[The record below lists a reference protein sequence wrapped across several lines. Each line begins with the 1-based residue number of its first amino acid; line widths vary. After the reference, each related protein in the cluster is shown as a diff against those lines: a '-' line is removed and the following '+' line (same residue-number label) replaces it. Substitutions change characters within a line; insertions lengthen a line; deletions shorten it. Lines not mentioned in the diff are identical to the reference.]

1 MIYITHYKTAS
12 TTNQEFFDDIA
23 YPQTVQWFP
32 ETYNRVATG
41 LVYPP
46 HKVAE
51 KVLDADILKTL
62 RENPVKTA
70 FILASG
76 NTNFAGINPRGKKSR
91 LSYEYRFLPFTL
103 TQVYAGRI
111 AQSCGATDYI
121 TTDSSAC
128 ASSLKVLMDAKM
140 LFSIGF
146 ERVVILAVE
155 DQVSNSVLDFFG
167 EAGASLREEGVK
179 PSAFD
184 SKNYGFYVA
193 QGAAFAVLEKEP
205 TTKPIAKLIDANTG
219 SEQCDNAIGQRED
232 GQGFINAMRGLTDIS
247 KVTVVK
253 THGTGTKSNNQAEKN
268 ALSILDGFVATS
280 LKPTIGHTMGASGL
294 LETLLLLENIHQG
307 FIPAIEN
314 RTEED
319 PIFLSEKATYNGGQ
333 ILSLSAG
340 MGNIYSAALFEV

>member
-62 RENPVKTA
+62 RDNPVKTA

-205 TTKPIAKLIDANTG
+205 TAKPIARLIDANTG

-232 GQGFINAMRGLTDIS
+232 GQGFINAMRGLADLS

>member
-51 KVLDADILKTL
+51 KVLDASILKTL
-62 RENPVKTA
+62 RDNPVKTA
-70 FILASG
+70 FVLASG

-205 TTKPIAKLIDANTG
+205 TAKPIARLIDANTG

-232 GQGFINAMRGLTDIS
+232 GQGFINAMRGLTDLS

>member
-1 MIYITHYKTAS
+1 MIYLTHYKTAS
-12 TTNQEFFDDIA
+12 TTQQEFFDDIA

-32 ETYNRVATG
+32 ETYNRVSSG

-51 KVLDADILKTL
+51 KVLDANILKEL
-62 RENPVKTA
+62 RENPKKSA

-76 NTNFAGINPRGKKSR
+76 NGHFAGIDPKDRNTR

-121 TTDSSAC
+121 ATDASAC

-140 LFSIGF
+140 LFSLGF

-155 DQVSNSVLDFFG
+155 DQVSNSVLNFFG
-167 EAGASLREEGVK
+167 EAGASLREEGIK

-193 QGAAFAVLEKEP
+193 QGAAFAVLETDP
-205 TTKPIAKLIDANTG
+205 STKPIAKLIDAHTA
-219 SEQCDNAIGQRED
+219 SEPCDNAIGQRDD
-232 GQGFINAMRGLTDIS
+232 GLGFANAIKGLAGLS
-247 KVTVVK
+247 EVTVVK

-268 ALSILDGFVATS
+268 ALSMLDGFVATS

-294 LETLLLLENIHQG
+294 LETLLLLENIRDG

-314 RTEED
+314 RTEQD
-319 PIFLSEKATYNGGQ
+319 PIFLSEKSTYNGGK
-333 ILSLSAG
+333 ILSLAAG